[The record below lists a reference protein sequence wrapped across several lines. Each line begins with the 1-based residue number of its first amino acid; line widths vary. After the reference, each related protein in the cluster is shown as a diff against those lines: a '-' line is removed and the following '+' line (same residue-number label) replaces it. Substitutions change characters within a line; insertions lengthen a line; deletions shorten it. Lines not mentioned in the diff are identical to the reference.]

1 MDFQEFML
9 GNALPVENRKMAV
22 SQRFVRDGAPI
33 LWEIR
38 AITNDEDETLRRSF
52 MRRVPAPGKAGKRGQ
67 YVQDFDSSG
76 YMSALCAACVVY
88 PDLNDAALQD
98 SYKVKGA
105 EALLRAMLTP
115 GELTDLAA
123 EVQTLCGF
131 DISMADKV
139 EEAKN

>member
-9 GNALPVENRKMAV
+9 GNALPVENRKVTV
-22 SQRFVRDGAPI
+22 SKRFVKDGKAIP
-33 LWEIR
+33 WEIR
-38 AITNDEDETLRRSF
+38 AITNDEDETLRKTF

-67 YVQDFDSSG
+67 YVQDFDGNG
-76 YMSALCAACVVY
+76 YMSALCADCVVY
-88 PDLNDAALQD
+88 PDLNNAALQD
-98 SYKVKGA
+98 SYKVKDA
-105 EALLRAMLTP
+105 EALLRTMLTP

-131 DISMADKV
+131 DVSMADKV

>member
-9 GNALPVENRKMAV
+9 GNALPVENRKVTV
-22 SQRFVRDGAPI
+22 SKRFVKDGKAIP
-33 LWEIR
+33 WEIR
-38 AITNDEDETLRRSF
+38 AITNDEDETLRKNF

-67 YVQDFDSSG
+67 YVQDFDGPG

-88 PDLNDAALQD
+88 PNLNDAALQD
-98 SYKVKGA
+98 SYKVKDA

-115 GELTDLAA
+115 GELGDLAA
-123 EVQTLCGF
+123 EVQEHCGF
-131 DISMADKV
+131 DVSMADKV

>member
-9 GNALPVENRKMAV
+9 GNALPVENRRVTV
-22 SQRFVRDGAPI
+22 SKRFVKDGKPI
-33 LWEIR
+33 EWEIR
-38 AITNDEDETLRRSF
+38 AITNDEDEALRKTF

-67 YVQDFDSSG
+67 YVQDFDGNS

-98 SYKVKGA
+98 SYKVKDA

-131 DISMADKV
+131 DISMAERV